1 MSDFAE
7 AVLQKIKES
16 EANAVEKH
24 NKLRLFELQVEELK
38 RKLGECDMEV
48 EQAKER
54 VVVARAALQ
63 SRKVDL
69 AQYTIC
75 HDSMKQQSEALSD
88 QIAAASLSREDKLQ
102 EMTDLVDRITADTEQ
117 FITSYGLMASQ
128 DSVSLRRN
136 SVRSDLVKEL
146 EAVEKLYVEVDRME
160 VVIAE
165 KEKISAEVEQ
175 MKKEQE
181 EMKELSR
188 VTWRMKQ
195 VS

>member
-24 NKLRLFELQVEELK
+24 NKLRLCELQVEELK

-75 HDSMKQQSEALSD
+75 HDSMKQQS
-88 QIAAASLSREDKLQ
+88 
-102 EMTDLVDRITADTEQ
+102 
-117 FITSYGLMASQ
+117 GGSQ
-128 DSVSLRRN
+128 
-136 SVRSDLVKEL
+136 
-146 EAVEKLYVEVDRME
+146 
-160 VVIAE
+160 
-165 KEKISAEVEQ
+165 
-175 MKKEQE
+175 
-181 EMKELSR
+181 
-188 VTWRMKQ
+188 
-195 VS
+195 

>member
-1 MSDFAE
+1 MQSWLHSFKVNCTLIDPFMSDSDMSDFAE

-24 NKLRLFELQVEELK
+24 NKLRLCELHVEELQ

-48 EQAKER
+48 ER

-75 HDSMKQQSEALSD
+75 HDSMKQQSEALSI

-102 EMTDLVDRITADTEQ
+102 EMTDLVDRITANTEQ
-117 FITSYGLMASQ
+117 FVLMA
-128 DSVSLRRN
+128 
-136 SVRSDLVKEL
+136 
-146 EAVEKLYVEVDRME
+146 A
-160 VVIAE
+160 
-165 KEKISAEVEQ
+165 
-175 MKKEQE
+175 
-181 EMKELSR
+181 
-188 VTWRMKQ
+188 
-195 VS
+195 